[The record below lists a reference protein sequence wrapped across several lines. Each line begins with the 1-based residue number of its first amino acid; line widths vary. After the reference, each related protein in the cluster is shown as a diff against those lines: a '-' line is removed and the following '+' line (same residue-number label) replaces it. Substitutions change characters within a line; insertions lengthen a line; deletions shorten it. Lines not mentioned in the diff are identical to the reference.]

1 MVSDR
6 SRDRESKSEDRFR
19 VRVIVQELLA
29 FEKLNKW
36 VFGNK
41 DKANL
46 IKEGGFIRRFLSRIQ
61 NWNSFY
67 YKAYNKKD
75 ITV

>member
-1 MVSDR
+1 M
-6 SRDRESKSEDRFR
+6 
-19 VRVIVQELLA
+19 L
-29 FEKLNKW
+29 
-36 VFGNK
+36 
-41 DKANL
+41 NL
-46 IKEGGFIRRFLSRIQ
+46 IKEGGLICRFLPRIQ